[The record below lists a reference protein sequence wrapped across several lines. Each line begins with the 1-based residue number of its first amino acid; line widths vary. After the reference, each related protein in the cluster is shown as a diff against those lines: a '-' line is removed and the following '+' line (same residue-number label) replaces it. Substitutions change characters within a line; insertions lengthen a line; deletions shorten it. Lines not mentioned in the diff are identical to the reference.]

1 MKEWRKISNNTEVK
15 HRRRECKVKESTY
28 LYFRDYNNFTMCK
41 VNILSNE
48 IEYYRFFNGTLYV
61 LSPEEYKHFTDIR
74 LINFATA
81 FKCTNVVTENF
92 NLIEIKNYKR
102 RDSQERFIQTTKEYA
117 DKNNIKS
124 KPAIPIYVALLEAV
138 NGIIEQSK
146 PKAVR
151 TLFKQYLDEGCVN
164 MNSEENK
171 DILRY
176 KNFVIKKD
184 FIYVK
189 DNTYTIFKVKK
200 MVSPHTNKIIGKSF
214 VCEDD
219 VLVQTKYVKS
229 ELSAIEVNE
238 RQEIKKLNIK
248 EDVFKLLLKQ

>member
-1 MKEWRKISNNTEVK
+1 MKEWRLISNNTEIK
-15 HRRRECKVKESTY
+15 HRRKDCKVKESTY

-41 VNILSNE
+41 VNILSKE

-74 LINFATA
+74 LINFSTA
-81 FKCTNVVTENF
+81 FKCTNVITKDF
-92 NLIEIKNYKR
+92 NLVEIKNYKR
-102 RDSQERFIQTTKEYA
+102 RGLQERFIQTTKEYA
-117 DKNNIKS
+117 YNNNIKT
-124 KPAIPIYVALLEAV
+124 KPAVPIYMVILEAV
-138 NGIIEQSK
+138 KGIIENNK
-146 PKAVR
+146 PKATR
-151 TLFKQYLDEGCVN
+151 TLFKQYLDDGCVN
-164 MNSEENK
+164 INNEENK

-200 MVSPHTNKIIGKSF
+200 IVSPFTNKIIGKSF
-214 VCEDD
+214 ICEDD

-229 ELSAIEVNE
+229 ELSAVEVNE
-238 RQEIKKLNIK
+238 RQEVKKLNIK